1 MRNAPDAQNDPEEL
15 TPAAQTPTRPLLL
28 QRGPSRPWGVR
39 LLVTLP
45 LLTLFWASSCAP
57 TSDAPTSPTV
67 TVAPATT
74 APAPRAQTQAGG
86 LDATLQV
93 LIAGP
98 FFLRE
103 LLPVDVSLTNQ
114 TQQAVLLFE
123 QHTTADLCHDS
134 ALMARLSAGSD
145 PSVVFPPIPIGFDC
159 DNVLRTTQ
167 VQPGETLTIHQ
178 YVPVTRSGAVTLSMQ
193 SARLCTP
200 ATPPCRSATPAPYL
214 PLDGHWPTVQLQVQP
229 QVPQDRAITL
239 HEQPGRILIDAPA
252 GAQGQ
257 LLAMQSVDCGL
268 TGVVNGARWT
278 PLATNVLEEP
288 ACPSASPNWTYIL
301 SAPGYAIVS
310 GRQPA

>member
-1 MRNAPDAQNDPEEL
+1 
-15 TPAAQTPTRPLLL
+15 
-28 QRGPSRPWGVR
+28 
-39 LLVTLP
+39 
-45 LLTLFWASSCAP
+45 
-57 TSDAPTSPTV
+57 
-67 TVAPATT
+67 VAPATT